1 MAMNKALA
9 LLAAATFA
17 LLSASALADDKTS
30 ANVTPADQAKMKQEA
45 AAKKAAAANMTK
57 EQKAAAK
64 KAANAKKQK
73 DETTM
78 EKVGNPNATAK
89 GDAISK
95 SAADSKASPA
105 PAKGTMNTPEA
116 EKALKQQKGQ

>member
-1 MAMNKALA
+1 MNKALA

-64 KAANAKKQK
+64 KTLDQIISQYGGTEAAHSA
-73 DETTM
+73 E
-78 EKVGNPNATAK
+78 
-89 GDAISK
+89 SK
-95 SAADSKASPA
+95 MSQVK
-105 PAKGTMNTPEA
+105 
-116 EKALKQQKGQ
+116 